1 MKKIRQT
8 LCCLVIVLLTFSCT
22 PSKTVYV
29 RNEGMV
35 FGTTYHLIYQSKEDL
50 HSEIKLKYNEFDLSL
65 STYNKE
71 SVISKV
77 NKNVPVEADA
87 YFLKLFNAAKKI
99 SAHTHG
105 AFDMTVAPLVNAWGF
120 GFTNKDSISTEL
132 IDSLRQY
139 IGMDKVWLEGKQVK
153 KANEAV
159 MLDASAIAKGYAVDV
174 IADFLEA
181 KGIDNYM
188 VEIGGEIRMR
198 GKNHKG
204 VAWRVGIDKP
214 IDDPKVLKRDLQA
227 IISIDNGA
235 LATSGNYR
243 NFYYEN
249 GRKYAHT
256 IDPAT
261 GYPVQHE
268 LLSASVIAKDCMT
281 ADAYAT
287 AFMVM
292 GLEKSKALVEST
304 SGLEAYFIAST
315 GEENYEIVCT
325 RGFEKLLSDQ

>member
-8 LCCLVIVLLTFSCT
+8 LCCLVIVLLPFSCT

-29 RNEGMV
+29 RNEGMI

-50 HSEIKLKYNEFDLSL
+50 HSQIKLKYNEFDLSL

-87 YFLKLFNAAKKI
+87 YFLKLFNTAQKI
-99 SAHTHG
+99 SAQTNG
-105 AFDMTVAPLVNAWGF
+105 AFDMTVAALVNAWGF
-120 GFTNKDSISTEL
+120 GFTNKDSISDQL

-139 IGMDKVWLEGKQVK
+139 IGMDKVWLEGKQVR

-174 IADFLEA
+174 IADFLET
-181 KGIDNYM
+181 KEIDNYM
-188 VEIGGEIRMR
+188 VEIGGEIRMK

-304 SGLEAYFIAST
+304 PGLEAYFIAST
-315 GEENYEIVCT
+315 GEEEYEIVYT
-325 RGFEKLLSDQ
+325 KGFEKLLSNQ